1 MNGAAMTACG
11 KSFQW
16 TRTNNA
22 LL

>member
-16 TRTNNA
+16 TRTNHA